1 MNRPQSFSKFPQ
13 LLFNFAPIHLD
24 ASVCSTPGR
33 ESQHCSSLKQG
44 RPSAPAYLTGSMARE
59 AQLRQQRRTPAQA
72 QLPLLLLL
80 ASSVDG
86 RLQGSIAA
94 QSSLPAR
101 APTPMRLRGG
111 EQTREPS
118 STAARDGEAG
128 GEDNSGQIGP
138 RGSRYPSRSR
148 RRENASSEAKTPKKR
163 KKVDAACEQQMQ
175 ASRNATARQ
184 SNVDALPEPNV
195 FLLGESNP
203 ALRRCAL
210 RHLDCHID
218 HISHRLTH
226 RTPTHNAQRRN
237 ATIQKSCSSSL
248 MAAWI
253 HRWQTASA

>member
-138 RGSRYPSRSR
+138 RAADIQVEAGGVRTRAARQRRPRSAKKWTLRVSSKCKHHAMRRLDSPMSMPFLSLTSSCLVSPTQRYAVARS
-148 RRENASSEAKTPKKR
+148 ASS
-163 KKVDAACEQQMQ
+163 
-175 ASRNATARQ
+175 
-184 SNVDALPEPNV
+184 
-195 FLLGESNP
+195 
-203 ALRRCAL
+203 
-210 RHLDCHID
+210 
-218 HISHRLTH
+218 
-226 RTPTHNAQRRN
+226 
-237 ATIQKSCSSSL
+237 
-248 MAAWI
+248 
-253 HRWQTASA
+253 